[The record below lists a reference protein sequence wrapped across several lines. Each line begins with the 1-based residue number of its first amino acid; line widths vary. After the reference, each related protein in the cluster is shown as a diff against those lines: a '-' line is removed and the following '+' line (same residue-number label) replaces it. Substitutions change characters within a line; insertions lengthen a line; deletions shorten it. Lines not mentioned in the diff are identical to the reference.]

1 MFHYLIERFQQVKK
15 LHQKTTASDA
25 TIENL
30 QVRLHSQTITVSD
43 HLIGTN
49 TNPETANSRIT

>member
-1 MFHYLIERFQQVKK
+1 MFHYLMERFQQVKK

-30 QVRLHSQTITVSD
+30 LVRVKTRT
-43 HLIGTN
+43 
-49 TNPETANSRIT
+49 PR